1 MPETPRDLRHLHRRP
16 DGPRPPTGRRRALAG
31 TAVVLVGLLTACGA
45 PAADAPPP
53 APPQHQPAGGE
64 LTAQDVDAWLDGV
77 VPTGLRTS
85 GIPGAAV
92 TVVADGEIL
101 TTRGYGLAD
110 TGTTGDPVRAVDPD
124 ATLFRVG
131 SVAKA
136 VTATAVL
143 QLVEQGELDLDADV
157 EQYLDVDLDLPRG
170 PVTLRHLLTHSA
182 GFEERLRGLLTYET
196 GESLRETVVTDQ
208 PAQVFEPGTVPS
220 YSNYGLALAGYVVER
235 VTGAP
240 FDEHVARHVLEP
252 AGMTSSSFAQPLP
265 DDLVG
270 RLSRGYEHAGEPP
283 VPFEHVAASP
293 AGSLSATASDMGR
306 FMLLQLGESVTG
318 ATVVGPET
326 LELMHAPALGEDDL
340 GTLARDRTMALGFF
354 DETRDGRT
362 AVGHDG
368 DTQVFHAAMRFF
380 PEDGVGVFVAL
391 NGTGRD
397 SLDAHE
403 LRLALVDG
411 FADRYLPSAG
421 TAQGPAPDD
430 GTASDGAGRAA
441 AVAGAYGSARMPFT
455 TFASILRLTSQVQVT
470 PRSDGTLLVS
480 PHPERLTPAVYAEVE
495 PWVWQEVGGR
505 DRITARTEDGRVT
518 VLGAGP
524 AATLLRLDA
533 AHDAAAVLPVVG
545 AALVVLVAASL
556 AWPVGALLRRRH
568 GVPGPGRRGRL
579 LRVLTRVGVGSAL
592 VGTLSWVGVI
602 LAATSFQAVPDVVLR
617 LLQVVQGVGML
628 AVVPASWQLVEAV
641 RSRYGVPVVLGRLLL
656 VLALGALAWFAVVFR
671 LVGLSVTY

>member
-1 MPETPRDLRHLHRRP
+1 VAS
-16 DGPRPPTGRRRALAG
+16 G
-31 TAVVLVGLLTACGA
+31 VVALVGLLSACGA
-45 PAADAPPP
+45 PSADAPPP

-77 VPTGLRTS
+77 VPTGLATS

-101 TTRGYGLAD
+101 TSRGYGFAD
-110 TGTTGDPVRAVDPD
+110 TGTTDGPARVVDPD
-124 ATLFRVG
+124 ETLFRVG

-143 QLVEQGELDLDADV
+143 QLVQQGALDLDADV

-182 GFEERLRGLLTYET
+182 GFEERLRGLLTYEE

-220 YSNYGLALAGYVVER
+220 YSNYGVALAGYVVER
-235 VTGAP
+235 VTGTP
-240 FDEHVARHVLEP
+240 FEEHVARNVLVP
-252 AGMTSSSFAQPLP
+252 AGMTSSTFAQPLP
-265 DDLVG
+265 DDLAG
-270 RLSRGYEHAGEPP
+270 RMSRGYAHAGEPP
-283 VPFEHVAASP
+283 VPFEHVATSP

-306 FMLLQLGESVTG
+306 FMLVQLGEDVTG
-318 ATVVGPET
+318 TPVVEPAT

-340 GTLARDRTMALGFF
+340 GTFAHDRTMALGFF
-354 DETRDGRT
+354 DETRDGRV

-380 PEDGVGVFVAL
+380 PRSGLGVFVAL

-397 SLDAHE
+397 GMDAHE
-403 LRLALVDG
+403 LRLAIVDG
-411 FADRYLPSAG
+411 FADRYLPSDDSSDGRGGAEG
-421 TAQGPAPDD
+421 ADD
-430 GTASDGAGRAA
+430 GAAERAA
-441 AVAGAYGSARMPFT
+441 AVAGRYGSARMPFT
-455 TFASILRLTSQVQVT
+455 TFASILALTAQVQVE
-470 PRSDGTLLVS
+470 PRDDGTILVS
-480 PHPERLTPAVYAEVE
+480 PHPERTTPARYAEVE

-524 AATLLRLDA
+524 AASLLRLDP
-533 AHDAAAVLPVVG
+533 AHDAAVVLPVV
-545 AALVVLVAASL
+545 AASLVVLVAASL
-556 AWPVGALLRRRH
+556 AWPVGALVRRRH

-592 VGTLSWVGVI
+592 VGTLSWVGV
-602 LAATSFQAVPDVVLR
+602 LVAALSFQAVPDAVLR
-617 LLQVVQGVGML
+617 LLQVVQAAGIL
-628 AVVPASWQLVEAV
+628 ALVPAAWQLVEAV
-641 RSRYGVPVVLGRLLL
+641 RARYGVPVVLGRLLL
-656 VLALGALAWFAVVFR
+656 VLALGALAWFAVVHR
-671 LVGLSVTY
+671 LVAPSVSY